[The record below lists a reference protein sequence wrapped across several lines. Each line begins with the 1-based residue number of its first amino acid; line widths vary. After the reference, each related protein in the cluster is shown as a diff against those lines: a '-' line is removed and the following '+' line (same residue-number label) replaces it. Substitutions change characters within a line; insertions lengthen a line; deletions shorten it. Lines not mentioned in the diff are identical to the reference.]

1 MAGPFIIFF
10 SYLILSTVMTG
21 ISVNALRNHLKVE
34 VIPIRS
40 QSASHNP
47 SNTLKDRIRATIALP
62 LSDNNFP
69 GSDGKYDAIFKREN
83 IPLIGIAVGI
93 IAFSFQLSVLY
104 PWHVE
109 LHSSFN
115 TLEVVSFNCHSLI
128 FLKLDPPYFD
138 KCIDFSIADLS

>member
-10 SYLILSTVMTG
+10 SYLILSTVMTT
-21 ISVNALRNHLKVE
+21 ISVNAFRNHLKIE

-40 QSASHNP
+40 QSASYNP
-47 SNTLKDRIRATIALP
+47 STLKDRIRVAIALP

-69 GSDGKYDAIFKREN
+69 GSDREYDAIFKREN

-115 TLEVVSFNCHSLI
+115 TLEVAFFTCHSLI
-128 FLKLDPPYFD
+128 FQKLHHLYFD
-138 KCIDFSIADLS
+138 KCIDFSVADLS